1 MEKYTSIKQS
11 GRHYGLDLL
20 RIISMFM
27 IVITHVLGKGGLRSS
42 VEGHADSYFIVTWII
57 QVLVYGAVNCYA
69 LISGYVGINSRYRYS
84 KLLSIWAQVF
94 FYTFT
99 ITALFAIT
107 GHEVT
112 LLNWRDAFFPIVSG
126 QYWYITAYFGL
137 LVFMPVIN
145 NGLNALTDKQLK
157 QLVFMPVINNGL
169 NALTD
174 KQLKQLVLLMFIIF
188 SILPAVLNNRVPEF
202 SLSKGFEMTW
212 LLILY
217 IIGAYLKRID
227 LNIFKTSYLL
237 IIYLLSLVAT
247 YAMKFSVG
255 DIWYWYV
262 SPTLTLGAVS
272 LFILFARASI
282 KPSGFLK
289 KIIVVLAPSTL
300 GVYLCHL
307 HPLIVKYFVR
317 DFAETFVYESIYLYP
332 FLILGAGILI
342 YLLAFIVER
351 IRLRIFKAIHFSNF
365 LRWFDDKFPY

>member
-1 MEKYTSIKQS
+1 MIMEKYTSIKQS

-157 QLVFMPVINNGL
+157 QLV
-169 NALTD
+169 
-174 KQLKQLVLLMFIIF
+174 LLMFIIF

-237 IIYLLSLVAT
+237 IIYLLS
-247 YAMKFSVG
+247 
-255 DIWYWYV
+255 
-262 SPTLTLGAVS
+262 LGAVS

>member
-1 MEKYTSIKQS
+1 MIMEKYTSIKQS
-11 GRHYGLDLL
+11 GRHYDLDLL

-145 NGLNALTDKQLK
+145 NGLNALTDKQL
-157 QLVFMPVINNGL
+157 N
-169 NALTD
+169 
-174 KQLKQLVLLMFIIF
+174 QLVLLMFIIF

-237 IIYLLSLVAT
+237 IVYLLSLVAT
-247 YAMKFSVG
+247 YVMKFSVG

>member
-1 MEKYTSIKQS
+1 MIMEKYTSIKQS

-27 IVITHVLGKGGLRSS
+27 IVITHVLGKDGLRSS

-84 KLLSIWAQVF
+84 KLLSIWTQVF

-157 QLVFMPVINNGL
+157 
-169 NALTD
+169 
-174 KQLKQLVLLMFIIF
+174 
-188 SILPAVLNNRVPEF
+188 
-202 SLSKGFEMTW
+202 
-212 LLILY
+212 
-217 IIGAYLKRID
+217 
-227 LNIFKTSYLL
+227 
-237 IIYLLSLVAT
+237 
-247 YAMKFSVG
+247 
-255 DIWYWYV
+255 
-262 SPTLTLGAVS
+262 
-272 LFILFARASI
+272 
-282 KPSGFLK
+282 
-289 KIIVVLAPSTL
+289 
-300 GVYLCHL
+300 
-307 HPLIVKYFVR
+307 
-317 DFAETFVYESIYLYP
+317 
-332 FLILGAGILI
+332 
-342 YLLAFIVER
+342 
-351 IRLRIFKAIHFSNF
+351 
-365 LRWFDDKFPY
+365 

>member
-1 MEKYTSIKQS
+1 
-11 GRHYGLDLL
+11 
-20 RIISMFM
+20 
-27 IVITHVLGKGGLRSS
+27 
-42 VEGHADSYFIVTWII
+42 
-57 QVLVYGAVNCYA
+57 
-69 LISGYVGINSRYRYS
+69 
-84 KLLSIWAQVF
+84 
-94 FYTFT
+94 
-99 ITALFAIT
+99 
-107 GHEVT
+107 
-112 LLNWRDAFFPIVSG
+112 
-126 QYWYITAYFGL
+126 
-137 LVFMPVIN
+137 
-145 NGLNALTDKQLK
+145 
-157 QLVFMPVINNGL
+157 
-169 NALTD
+169 
-174 KQLKQLVLLMFIIF
+174 
-188 SILPAVLNNRVPEF
+188 
-202 SLSKGFEMTW
+202 MTW

-227 LNIFKTSYLL
+227 LNIFKTLYLL
-237 IIYLLSLVAT
+237 IVYLLSLVAT
-247 YAMKFSVG
+247 YVMKFSVG

>member
-1 MEKYTSIKQS
+1 MIMEMYTSIKQS

-145 NGLNALTDKQLK
+145 NGLNALTDKQL
-157 QLVFMPVINNGL
+157 N
-169 NALTD
+169 
-174 KQLKQLVLLMFIIF
+174 QLVLLMFIIF

-237 IIYLLSLVAT
+237 IVYLLSLVAT
-247 YAMKFSVG
+247 YVMKFSVG